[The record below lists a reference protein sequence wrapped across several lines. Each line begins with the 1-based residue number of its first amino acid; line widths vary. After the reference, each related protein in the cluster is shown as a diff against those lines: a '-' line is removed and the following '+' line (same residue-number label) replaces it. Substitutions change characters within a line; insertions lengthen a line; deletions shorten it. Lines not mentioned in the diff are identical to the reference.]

1 MVPIPEGAE
10 RSEEEPEN
18 EDYSGISQS
27 DGGSSSTS
35 PLNSTPNLVTSTTN
49 VEPVPSIS
57 TANLS
62 SATELPQGTG
72 KLDLGRLTLGS
83 GDEEDEIR
91 G

>member
-1 MVPIPEGAE
+1 MVPIPEGVE
-10 RSEEEPEN
+10 RFEEEPDD

-27 DGGSSSTS
+27 DGGSST
-35 PLNSTPNLVTSTTN
+35 NSTPQNSTTN
-49 VEPVPSIS
+49 LNTGTTNLGP